1 MSLLFL
7 VLQNQNAPRNLVLL
21 SRSFGKEGQQ
31 IKLAHDLDTL
41 IYALILHRSTPFH
54 EVLLLNCR
62 QDL

>member
-7 VLQNQNAPRNLVLL
+7 SLQNQNAPHNLVLL
-21 SRSFGKEGQQ
+21 GRSFGKEGQQ

-41 IYALILHRSTPFH
+41 VYVLILHRSTPSH
-54 EVLLLNCR
+54 EVLLSNCR

>member
-7 VLQNQNAPRNLVLL
+7 ILQNQNVPHNLVSL

-41 IYALILHRSTPFH
+41 IYVLILHRSIPSH
-54 EVLLLNCR
+54 EVLLLNCH

>member
-7 VLQNQNAPRNLVLL
+7 ILQNQNVPHNPVLL
-21 SRSFGKEGQQ
+21 SRSFGKVGQQ

-41 IYALILHRSTPFH
+41 TYALILHKSTPSH
-54 EVLLLNCR
+54 EVLLSNCH

>member
-7 VLQNQNAPRNLVLL
+7 ILQNQNVPHILVLP

-41 IYALILHRSTPFH
+41 TYVLILHRSTPSH
-54 EVLLLNCR
+54 EVLLSNCR